1 MRALYL
7 TAPGSIGNLQV
18 GELPVPEPGPGEVR
32 IKVEAAGLNP
42 VDVSFIQSPSG
53 HPDWQWPHVPA
64 QDSAG
69 TVDAVGAGVE
79 GFAVG
84 DRVANH
90 GAIGAEG
97 SLAKYRIAT
106 AETLAHVPDEVS
118 ALAAAALPCAGLTA
132 YQAIVRRMNVKAGQ
146 TVLVTA
152 AAGGVGGFAVQLARL
167 AGARVIGTASS
178 VNHEFVRSL
187 GASDVISY
195 RSENVGDRV
204 LKLTDGRGV
213 DAVLD
218 VVSSE
223 SATENLKLLVHAGSL
238 AFASGRP
245 DLETVPPFST
255 APSIHELALGA
266 AYDHGDSVARKYL
279 ASELEVLAGLVAE
292 GKLNPMINR
301 VATLEEAPEAL
312 AEVGARHVQGKIVID
327 LS

>member
-1 MRALYL
+1 M
-7 TAPGSIGNLQV
+7 
-18 GELPVPEPGPGEVR
+18 
-32 IKVEAAGLNP
+32 
-42 VDVSFIQSPSG
+42 
-53 HPDWQWPHVPA
+53 
-64 QDSAG
+64 
-69 TVDAVGAGVE
+69 
-79 GFAVG
+79 
-84 DRVANH
+84 ANH

-118 ALAAAALPCAGLTA
+118 ALAAAALPCAGLLTA

-218 VVSSE
+218 VVNSE
-223 SATENLKLLVHAGSL
+223 IRTQNLKLLVHAGSL
-238 AFASGRP
+238 AFASGQTRYG
-245 DLETVPPFST
+245 DGST
-255 APSIHELALGA
+255 L
-266 AYDHGDSVARKYL
+266 
-279 ASELEVLAGLVAE
+279 
-292 GKLNPMINR
+292 
-301 VATLEEAPEAL
+301 
-312 AEVGARHVQGKIVID
+312 
-327 LS
+327 